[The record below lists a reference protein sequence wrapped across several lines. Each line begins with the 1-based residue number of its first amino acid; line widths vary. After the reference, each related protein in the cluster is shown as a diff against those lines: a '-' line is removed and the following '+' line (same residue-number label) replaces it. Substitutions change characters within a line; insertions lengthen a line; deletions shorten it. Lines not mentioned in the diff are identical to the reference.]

1 MTLTQYVQL
10 ATRGLYGRKKLE
22 VQTEIE
28 GNIKELA
35 LEYQIAGMSESEA
48 ISQAILDF
56 GEAQVLNA
64 GMVKVHTMPK
74 MIKAVLLAG
83 LLSSIALVG
92 VSSSLAEILT
102 SSVGPYPTCPTEFY
116 DYTKIGDCSSEAA
129 WMRLS
134 NFASDVTKAGGVFT
148 RTQLGFAVKFPGDQ
162 EIHVPLL
169 ENPDLDMNNG
179 QATIKGDVQF
189 QKGQETWVNLAHVIG
204 RIAEKSTQFVTL
216 EGWENPVLRIG
227 KTNLK
232 LVTGSEPFAAFYTYA
247 YGIVRNVWYS
257 RDKKSLQNFT
267 FISPVIIAKP
277 DEVVSKYGKYKHQ
290 IPLNE
295 NPGTMYAIL
304 KSDDNNL
311 LSVSIAPVSPNGTL
325 NIWLNSMTVNF
336 VDTLEKLDTHK
347 STVDSPAVLVKL
359 SGRLD
364 TKAPKL
370 EIVVPAIT
378 KSSTKF

>member
-1 MTLTQYVQL
+1 MTLETYL
-10 ATRGLYGRKKLE
+10 KTATKGLYGRKKLE
-22 VQTEIE
+22 VKTEIE

-35 LEYQIAGMSESEA
+35 LEYQIAGFSEANA

-56 GEAQVLNA
+56 GKAQDLNA
-64 GMVKVHTMPK
+64 GMVKVHTIPK

-83 LLSSIALVG
+83 LLSSVALVG

-102 SSVGPYPTCPTEFY
+102 SSVGPYPTCPEEFY
-116 DYTKIGDCSSEAA
+116 DYTKIGDCSSESA

-134 NFASDVTKAGGVFT
+134 DFASDVTKAGGVFT
-148 RTQLGFAVKFPGDQ
+148 QTQLGFAVKFPGEQ

-169 ENPDLDMNNG
+169 ESPDLDMNNG

-189 QKGQETWVNLAHVIG
+189 QKNQETWVNLAHVIG

-227 KTNLK
+227 ETNLK
-232 LVTGSEPFAAFYTYA
+232 LVTGSEPLAAFYIHVYGVMRQIFRESDRKALPSFTY
-247 YGIVRNVWYS
+247 V
-257 RDKKSLQNFT
+257 
-267 FISPVIIAKP
+267 SPVLTAKSDP
-277 DEVVSKYGKYKHQ
+277 ILSTLNHFKHQ
-290 IPLNE
+290 ISVNDK
-295 NPGTMYAIL
+295 PGIIYAVLTKNYDRLTTISL
-304 KSDDNNL
+304 
-311 LSVSIAPVSPNGTL
+311 APVASDGTL
-325 NIWLNSMTVNF
+325 TLWLAHSKVNF
-336 VDTLEKLDTHK
+336 VDTLEKLDPYQRL
-347 STVDSPAVLVKL
+347 VDPPAVLVKL